1 MIPQNVTQPS
11 ELSGALVG
19 EAKLECSGC
28 CHGIQSLQPGI
39 VPEDVQDS
47 TVGFPQE
54 LEPGSDVLTVNP
66 ILQNAVRVSEVKRQ
80 RLSAKNVG
88 RGDLCTAASGGTVQ
102 AKELSRDLGKA
113 PCPSRR

>member
-1 MIPQNVTQPS
+1 MIPQNVTEPS
-11 ELSGALVG
+11 KLSSALVG

-54 LEPGSDVLTVNP
+54 LEPRCDMLTVNP
-66 ILQNAVRVSEVKRQ
+66 ILQDS
-80 RLSAKNVG
+80 
-88 RGDLCTAASGGTVQ
+88 
-102 AKELSRDLGKA
+102 
-113 PCPSRR
+113 

>member
-11 ELSGALVG
+11 ELSSALVG

-54 LEPGSDVLTVNP
+54 LEPGCDMLTVNP
-66 ILQNAVRVSEVKRQ
+66 ILQDTAEVSKVKRQ
-80 RLSAKNVG
+80 RLSAKKG
-88 RGDLCTAASGGTVQ
+88 RSVYCKFWRYSASQGAVKRFVQ
-102 AKELSRDLGKA
+102 STLPFSPLT
-113 PCPSRR
+113 